1 MILHV
6 KILKDEETDLYYS
19 EVLELPGVFSQGKS
33 VEECMENSKEAITLA
48 LEDEKDRERF
58 GITGESVMIEYII
71 EGETINV
78 G

>member
-6 KILKDEETDLYYS
+6 KILKDEETGLYYS

>member
-6 KILKDEETDLYYS
+6 KILKDEETGLYYS
-19 EVLELPGVFSQGKS
+19 EILELPGVFSQGES
-33 VEECMENSKEAITLA
+33 VEKCMKNSKEAIMLA
-48 LEDEKDRERF
+48 LEDEKDRKRF
-58 GITGESVMIEYII
+58 GITGENVMIEYII